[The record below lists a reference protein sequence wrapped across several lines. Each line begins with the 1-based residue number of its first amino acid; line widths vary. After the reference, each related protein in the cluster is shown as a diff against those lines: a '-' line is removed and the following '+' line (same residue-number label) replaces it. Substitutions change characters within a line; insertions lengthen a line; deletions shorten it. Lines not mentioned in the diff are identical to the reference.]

1 MTIPEVKLRYTCDQT
16 EENTLAREIHRSA
29 TSVPLVLAFAI
40 AFCSL
45 SAAGQHAP
53 TTAFIHVNVVP
64 MDREIVLRDQAVIV
78 KGGKI
83 VALGPTR
90 SIKVPKG
97 SQKIEGSNHFL
108 MPGLA
113 DMHVHFIRP
122 AIAEKMASSAAT
134 YAEENPRLAL
144 LFVANGVT
152 TVRNMW
158 GDPAIQALNEEIQK
172 GRLIGPTIYSVGPV
186 TDGDPPSF
194 AGMRVVTTEEQARQ
208 AVRDDKEAGYI
219 GIKVYNLLSSQVYKA
234 IVADAAEQHLPVMG
248 HVPRAV
254 GVAGAVEAHQKSL
267 EHFSSFMR
275 SALPESTAHANLPPA
290 EILAQADLTK
300 LPAIAGAVAAAGS
313 WTCPTVVQ
321 IQWDADP
328 AVWEKEQSLVPRGVV
343 DRYEGQMKVP
353 PLGPAAEPF
362 ALALVRALH
371 AKGAGLLLGTDAY
384 KRNVIPGFSLL
395 EELRYFVKAGL
406 SPYEAIKAGTS
417 DAARF
422 LNQENEFGTVA
433 VGRRADFI
441 LLSANPLDDVANVTK
456 RTGVM
461 LRGQWLSEE
470 DLQQHLHDLVKE

>member
-1 MTIPEVKLRYTCDQT
+1 
-16 EENTLAREIHRSA
+16 
-29 TSVPLVLAFAI
+29 
-40 AFCSL
+40 
-45 SAAGQHAP
+45 
-53 TTAFIHVNVVP
+53 

-78 KGGKI
+78 KDGKI

-122 AIAEKMASSAAT
+122 ATAEKMASSAAT

-186 TDGDPPSF
+186 TDGEPPSF

-234 IVADAAEQHLPVMG
+234 IVAEAAEQHLPVMG

-290 EILAQADLTK
+290 EILAQADLNK
-300 LPAIAGAVAAAGS
+300 LPAIAEAVAAAGS
-313 WTCPTVVQ
+313 WTCPTIVQ

-328 AVWEKEQSLVPRGVV
+328 AAWEKEQSLVPRGVV

-441 LLSANPLDDVANVTK
+441 LLSANPLDDVTNVTK

-470 DLQQHLHDLVKE
+470 NLQQRLHDLARE

>member
-1 MTIPEVKLRYTCDQT
+1 
-16 EENTLAREIHRSA
+16 
-29 TSVPLVLAFAI
+29 
-40 AFCSL
+40 
-45 SAAGQHAP
+45 
-53 TTAFIHVNVVP
+53 
-64 MDREIVLRDQAVIV
+64 
-78 KGGKI
+78 
-83 VALGPTR
+83 
-90 SIKVPKG
+90 
-97 SQKIEGSNHFL
+97 
-108 MPGLA
+108 
-113 DMHVHFIRP
+113 
-122 AIAEKMASSAAT
+122 MASSADA

-158 GDPAIQALNEEIQK
+158 GHPAIRGLNDEIQK

-186 TDGDPPSF
+186 TDGDPPTF
-194 AGMRVVTTEEQARQ
+194 AGMRVVTTDEQARQ
-208 AVRDDKEAGYI
+208 AVREDKEAGYI
-219 GIKVYNLLSSQVYKA
+219 GIKVYNRLSPSVYKA
-234 IVADAAEQHLPVMG
+234 IAAEAATERLPVMG

-254 GVAGAVEAHQKSL
+254 GVAGAVEAHQQSL

-275 SALPESTAHANLPPA
+275 AALPESIAKDDLSVE
-290 EILAQADLTK
+290 EILARADLNK
-300 LPAIAGAVAAAGS
+300 LPTIAEAVAAAGS
-313 WTCPTVVQ
+313 WTCPTIVQ

-328 AVWEKEQSLVPRGVV
+328 KAWEKETSLVPRGVV
-343 DRYEGQMKVP
+343 ERYEGQMKVP

-433 VGRRADFI
+433 LGRRADLI
-441 LLSANPLDDVANVTK
+441 LLSANPLDDVGNVTK

-461 LRGQWLSEE
+461 LRGEWLTEE
-470 DLQQHLHDLVKE
+470 KLQRGLRDSVGEQAGVSRHQP

>member
-1 MTIPEVKLRYTCDQT
+1 MRPDG
-16 EENTLAREIHRSA
+16 EENTLAHEIHRIS
-29 TSVPLVLAFAI
+29 TRVSLVFALAIVF
-40 AFCSL
+40 SHL
-45 SAAGQHAP
+45 SAPAQPAP
-53 TTAFIHVNVVP
+53 ATAFIHVNVVP
-64 MDREIVLRDQAVIV
+64 MDREIVLRDQTVIV
-78 KGGKI
+78 KDCKI
-83 VALGPTR
+83 AAIGPAQ

-97 SQKIEGSNHFL
+97 SQRIEGSNHYL

-122 AIAEKMASSAAT
+122 AIAEKMASSAET

-158 GDPAIQALNEEIQK
+158 GHPAIRALNDEIQK
-172 GRLIGPTIYSVGPV
+172 GRLIGPTIYSVGPI
-186 TDGDPPSF
+186 TDGDPPSY
-194 AGMRVVTTEEQARQ
+194 AGMRIVTTDEQARQ
-208 AVRDDKEAGYI
+208 AVREDKEAGYI
-219 GIKVYNLLSSQVYKA
+219 GIKVYNLLSVPAYRS
-234 IVADAAEQHLPVMG
+234 IVAAAAEQRLPVMG

-254 GVAGAVEAHQKSL
+254 GVAGAVEAHQQSL

-275 SALPESTAHANLPPA
+275 SALPASIAPGNLSLE
-290 EILAQADLTK
+290 EIFARADLNK
-300 LPAIAGAVAAAGS
+300 LPTIAEAVAAAGS
-313 WTCPTVVQ
+313 WTCPTIVQ

-328 AVWEKEQSLVPRGVV
+328 RAWEKELRFVPRGVV
-343 DRYEGQMKVP
+343 ERYEGQMKVP

-362 ALALVRALH
+362 ALALVRVLH

-384 KRNVIPGFSLL
+384 KRNVLPGFSLL

-433 VGRRADFI
+433 VGRRADLI
-441 LLSANPLDDVANVTK
+441 LLSANPLDDVGNVTK

-461 LRGQWLSEE
+461 VRGQWLSE
-470 DLQQHLHDLVKE
+470 DKLQRRLRDSLGEHSAVSGHQP

>member
-1 MTIPEVKLRYTCDQT
+1 
-16 EENTLAREIHRSA
+16 
-29 TSVPLVLAFAI
+29 
-40 AFCSL
+40 
-45 SAAGQHAP
+45 
-53 TTAFIHVNVVP
+53 
-64 MDREIVLRDQAVIV
+64 MDREIVLRDQTVIV

-97 SQKIEGSNHFL
+97 SQQIEGSNHYL

-122 AIAEKMASSAAT
+122 ATAEKMASSAET

-158 GDPAIQALNEEIQK
+158 GHPAISALNDEIQK

-194 AGMRVVTTEEQARQ
+194 AGMRIVTTDEQARK
-208 AVRDDKEAGYI
+208 AVREDKEAGYI
-219 GIKVYNLLSSQVYKA
+219 GIKVYNQLSVPAYKA
-234 IVADAAEQHLPVMG
+234 IVAEAAEQHIPIMG

-275 SALPESTAHANLPPA
+275 AALPEGTAQANLSLP
-290 EILAQADLTK
+290 ELLARADLKK
-300 LPAIAGAVAAAGS
+300 LPIIAEAVAAAGS
-313 WTCPTVVQ
+313 WTCPTIVQ

-328 AVWEKEQSLVPRGVV
+328 AAWARERSLVPRGVI
-343 DRYEGQMKVP
+343 DRYEEQMKVP

-384 KRNVIPGFSLL
+384 KRNVTPGFSLL

-422 LNQENEFGTVA
+422 LNHENEFGTVA
-433 VGRRADFI
+433 VGHRADLI
-441 LLSANPLDDVANVTK
+441 LLSANPLDDVGNVTR

-461 LRGQWLSEE
+461 LRGEWLTEE
-470 DLQQHLHDLVKE
+470 KLQRRLQDLVAEQSAVFGHRP

>member
-16 EENTLAREIHRSA
+16 EENPLAREIHRSA

-194 AGMRVVTTEEQARQ
+194 AGLRVVTTEEQARQ

-254 GVAGAVEAHQKSL
+254 GVAGAVEAHQ
-267 EHFSSFMR
+267 
-275 SALPESTAHANLPPA
+275 
-290 EILAQADLTK
+290 
-300 LPAIAGAVAAAGS
+300 
-313 WTCPTVVQ
+313 
-321 IQWDADP
+321 
-328 AVWEKEQSLVPRGVV
+328 
-343 DRYEGQMKVP
+343 
-353 PLGPAAEPF
+353 
-362 ALALVRALH
+362 
-371 AKGAGLLLGTDAY
+371 
-384 KRNVIPGFSLL
+384 
-395 EELRYFVKAGL
+395 
-406 SPYEAIKAGTS
+406 
-417 DAARF
+417 
-422 LNQENEFGTVA
+422 
-433 VGRRADFI
+433 
-441 LLSANPLDDVANVTK
+441 
-456 RTGVM
+456 
-461 LRGQWLSEE
+461 
-470 DLQQHLHDLVKE
+470 

>member
-1 MTIPEVKLRYTCDQT
+1 MW
-16 EENTLAREIHRSA
+16 
-29 TSVPLVLAFAI
+29 LVFALAI
-40 AFCSL
+40 AFCNS
-45 SAAGQHAP
+45 SAAAQHAP
-53 TTAFIHVNVVP
+53 STAFIHVNVVP
-64 MDREIVLRDQAVIV
+64 MDREMVLRDQTVIV
-78 KGGKI
+78 TDGKI

-97 SQKIEGSNHFL
+97 SQRIEGSHRYL

-152 TVRNMW
+152 SVRNMW
-158 GDPAIQALNEEIQK
+158 GHPAILALNDEIQK
-172 GRLIGPTIYSVGPV
+172 GQLIGPTIYSVGPI
-186 TDGDPPSF
+186 TDGDPPTF
-194 AGMRVVTTEEQARQ
+194 AGSRIVTTDEQARQ

-219 GIKVYNLLSSQVYKA
+219 GIKVYNRLSLPAYRS
-234 IVADAAEQHLPVMG
+234 IVAAATEQHLSVMG

-254 GVAGAVEAHQKSL
+254 EVAGAVEARQKSL

-275 SALPESTAHANLPPA
+275 AALPDRSAHTDLSLE
-290 EILAQADLTK
+290 EIFARADLNK
-300 LPAIAGAVAAAGS
+300 LPTIAGAVAAAGS

-321 IQWDADP
+321 VQMDADP
-328 AVWEKEQSLVPRGVV
+328 KAWEKERSLVPRGVV
-343 DRYEGQMKVP
+343 ERYEGQMKVP

-362 ALALVRALH
+362 ALALVRAFR
-371 AKGAGLLLGTDAY
+371 AKGARLLLGTDAY
-384 KRNVIPGFSLL
+384 KRNVMPGFSLL

-433 VGRRADFI
+433 VGRRADLI
-441 LLSANPLDDVANVTK
+441 LLSANPLDDVGNVTK

-461 LRGQWLSEE
+461 VRGRWLSEE
-470 DLQQHLHDLVKE
+470 KLQGLLHDFAGEQDGVSSHHP